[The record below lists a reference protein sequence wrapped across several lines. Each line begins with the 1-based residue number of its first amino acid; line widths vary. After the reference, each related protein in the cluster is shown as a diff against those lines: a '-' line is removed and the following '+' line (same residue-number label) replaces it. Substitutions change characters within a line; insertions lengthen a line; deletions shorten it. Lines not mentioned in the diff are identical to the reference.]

1 MSKMYLSGKRQN
13 LLNQF
18 LRISRTLEEKFD
30 NGCQQLQLYLSALIL
45 NTIKI
50 LELRL
55 IDRCKL

>member
-30 NGCQQLQLYLSALIL
+30 NGCQQLQLYLGALIL
-45 NTIKI
+45 Q
-50 LELRL
+50 
-55 IDRCKL
+55 